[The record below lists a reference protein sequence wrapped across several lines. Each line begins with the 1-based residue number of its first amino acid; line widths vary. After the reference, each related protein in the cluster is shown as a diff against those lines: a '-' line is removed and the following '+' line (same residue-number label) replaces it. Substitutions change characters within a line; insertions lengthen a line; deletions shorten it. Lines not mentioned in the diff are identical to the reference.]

1 MRNLS
6 KNYYFMSLSI
16 SVLLSVILLAMGC
29 ATVPEKNP
37 ALDRA
42 RVVYEQAVAN
52 PEVEKNAPVA
62 MYEAGQALKKAEQA
76 KDVEEMNYLSYIAE
90 RKVQIAIAEAEEKT
104 AEKEREALNKEKDKI
119 VLQARELEIKRALNL
134 AETRALEAERAKK
147 ETEAKALEIERAKG
161 EAEALARQAEKA
173 RKEAEA
179 RALEIQQAKGEAE
192 AKALEA
198 EKSKKEA
205 EARALELE
213 KAKKEADTKRLEAEL
228 ARTKAEEAIAQRKQ
242 LETELSELKAKQT
255 EKGIVLTLGDILF
268 ETGKANLMPGAMH
281 SIDIL
286 ADFLRKYPK
295 RNVLIE
301 GFTDSTGTETYNLGL
316 SQQRADAVRDSLRA
330 SGIATERITTK
341 GYGKQFPVA
350 SNKTPA
356 GRQQN
361 RRVEII
367 ILDEGVSAE
376 KMMR

>member
-1 MRNLS
+1 LR
-6 KNYYFMSLSI
+6 
-16 SVLLSVILLAMGC
+16 
-29 ATVPEKNP
+29 EKSP
-37 ALDRA
+37 
-42 RVVYEQAVAN
+42 
-52 PEVEKNAPVA
+52 
-62 MYEAGQALKKAEQA
+62 G
-76 KDVEEMNYLSYIAE
+76 
-90 RKVQIAIAEAEEKT
+90 AIAEAEEKT
-104 AEKEREALNKEKDKI
+104 AEKEREALSREKDKI
-119 VLQARELEIKRALNL
+119 VLEARELEIKRALSL
-134 AETRALEAERAKK
+134 AETAKK
-147 ETEAKALEIERAKG
+147 ETEAKALEIER
-161 EAEALARQAEKA
+161 
-173 RKEAEA
+173 
-179 RALEIQQAKGEAE
+179 AKGEAE

-213 KAKKEADTKRLEAEL
+213 KAKKETDAERLEAEL
-228 ARTKAEEAIAQRKQ
+228 AHTKAEEAMAQRKQ
-242 LETELSELKAKQT
+242 LESELSELKAKQT

-268 ETGKANLMPGAMH
+268 ETGKANLMPGTMH

-301 GFTDSTGTETYNLGL
+301 GFTDSIGTETYNLGL

-330 SGIATERITTK
+330 RGIATERITAK

-361 RRVEII
+361 RRVEIT